1 MIFTAPMIRRSNPG
15 FPRAADQAL
24 QRFLQSTLTPPL
36 NRLSEASASASAAFT
51 ATQDEQATTLQLDVP
66 GLAREQLQLRLEGA
80 QVHLTSVEGAP
91 RKVQRSW
98 ELGHEIDVAAS
109 NAKLE
114 HGVLTLRLAKL
125 APVDKAVTLSIE

>member
-1 MIFTAPMIRRSNPG
+1 MIRRSNPG

-66 GLAREQLQLRLEGA
+66 GLAREQLQISIEGNVVKL
-80 QVHLTSVEGAP
+80 QSVAGAP
-91 RKVQRSW
+91 RQVQRAW
-98 ELGHEIDVAAS
+98 ELADEIDAS
-109 NAKLE
+109 ASTAKLE
-114 HGVLTLRLAKL
+114 NGVLTLTLARLVSA
-125 APVDKAVTLSIE
+125 DKSVQLVVH

>member
-1 MIFTAPMIRRSNPG
+1 MIFTAPMIRRPSHA
-15 FPRAADQAL
+15 FPRSADQTL
-24 QRFLQSTLTPPL
+24 QRFLQSTLTTPL

-98 ELGHEIDVAAS
+98 ELSHEIDVAAS
-109 NAKLE
+109 SAKLE

-125 APVDKAVTLSIE
+125 APVDKAVTLNIE

>member
-1 MIFTAPMIRRSNPG
+1 MIFTAPMIRRSSQG

-36 NRLSEASASASAAFT
+36 HRLSEASASASAAFT
-51 ATQDEQATTLQLDVP
+51 ATQDEHATTLQLDVP
-66 GLAREQLQLRLEGA
+66 GVSRDQLQLRLEGA

-98 ELGHEIDVAAS
+98 ELDHEIDVAAS

-114 HGVLTLRLAKL
+114 NGVLTLRLAKL
-125 APVDKAVTLSIE
+125 APVDKAVTLNIE

>member
-1 MIFTAPMIRRSNPG
+1 MIFTAPVLRRSSH
-15 FPRAADQAL
+15 DQAL
-24 QRFLQSTLTPPL
+24 QRFLQSTLTSPL
-36 NRLSEASASASAAFT
+36 SRLSEASASMSAAFT
-51 ATQDEQATTLQLDVP
+51 ATQDEQSTTLQLDVP

-109 NAKLE
+109 SAKLE
-114 HGVLTLRLAKL
+114 NGVLTLRLAKL
-125 APVDKAVTLSIE
+125 APVDKTVTLNIE

>member
-1 MIFTAPMIRRSNPG
+1 MIFTAPMIRRSSQG

-24 QRFLQSTLTPPL
+24 QRFLQSTLTTPL
-36 NRLSEASASASAAFT
+36 NRLSEASASASTAFT
-51 ATQDEQATTLQLDVP
+51 ATQDEQSTTLQLDVP
-66 GLAREQLQLRLEGA
+66 GLSREQLQLRLEGA

-109 NAKLE
+109 SAKLE
-114 HGVLTLRLAKL
+114 NGVLTLRLAKL
-125 APVDKAVTLSIE
+125 AAVDKAVTLHIE

>member
-1 MIFTAPMIRRSNPG
+1 MIFTAPMIRRSSQA

-66 GLAREQLQLRLEGA
+66 GLSREQLQLRLEGA
-80 QVHLTSVEGAP
+80 QVHLTSVEDAP

-114 HGVLTLRLAKL
+114 NGVLTLRLAKL
-125 APVDKAVTLSIE
+125 APVDKAVTLSIQ

>member
-1 MIFTAPMIRRSNPG
+1 MFTAPVLRRSSH
-15 FPRAADQAL
+15 DQAL
-24 QRFLQSTLTPPL
+24 QRFLQSTLTSPL
-36 NRLSEASASASAAFT
+36 SRLSEASASMSAAFT
-51 ATQDEQATTLQLDVP
+51 ATQDEQSTTLQLDVP

-109 NAKLE
+109 SAKLE
-114 HGVLTLRLAKL
+114 NGVLTLRLAKL
-125 APVDKAVTLSIE
+125 APVDKTVTLNIE